1 MSLEA
6 AVAQHAHNS
15 QGNGVHVFKGLS
27 WFSRYQDITHS
38 MHLARKQNLGL
49 KSCDGNQELLN
60 YLRSDLI
67 EVATRLQKG
76 GLGYVDVTP
85 EFEARVSGKSK

>member
-1 MSLEA
+1 
-6 AVAQHAHNS
+6 
-15 QGNGVHVFKGLS
+15 
-27 WFSRYQDITHS
+27 
-38 MHLARKQNLGL
+38 LARKQNLGL

-60 YLRSDLI
+60 HLRSDLI

-85 EFEARVSGKSK
+85 EYEARVSEQAK